1 MKIVADENVAFA
13 EEAFSKFGDVRLMQ
27 GREIDQSVLKDADA
41 LIVRSITKIDKALLE
56 GASVSFVG
64 TATIGID
71 HVDLD
76 YLNDRSIGFADAKGC
91 NADAVAEYVFTALF
105 AAAVKQKISVKDKT
119 IGVVGVGNIGSRI
132 VKLAEAYGMKV
143 LMNDPPRQ
151 KKELNTAF
159 VPLEE
164 ILSADIITIHTPLT
178 YEGDDKTFH
187 LFNRSNLV
195 HLKEGMIFINASRG
209 EVVDNAALSNLLDEK
224 KPTVILDVWENEPNI
239 DKGLIKKVLFATP
252 HVAGYSLEGKINGTK
267 MMVEA
272 MNKFFNKNI
281 LWQPELPQCENS
293 EIEILQASSSE
304 AVLHS
309 IFNKI
314 YNIEEDSKPLKIFFG
329 DKESRGKYFDLLRK
343 EYPLRREFTNYS
355 IKTKILPEELT
366 EFLRALRF
374 NLQNVSYR

>member
-1 MKIVADENVAFA
+1 MKIVVDENVAFA
-13 EEAFSKFGDVRLMQ
+13 EEAFSKFGEVRLLH
-27 GREIDQSVLKDADA
+27 GREIDKPILKDVDA
-41 LIVRSITKIDKALLE
+41 LIVRSITRINKDLLE
-56 GASVSFVG
+56 GTAVSFVG
-64 TATIGID
+64 TATIGTD
-71 HVDLD
+71 HVDLE

-105 AAAVKQKISVKDKT
+105 SAAVKRNISLKDKT

-151 KKELNTAF
+151 KKESNLNF
-159 VPLEE
+159 LPLEE
-164 ILSADIITIHTPLT
+164 ILTADIITIHTPLT

-187 LFNRSNLV
+187 LFNKINLRQI
-195 HLKEGMIFINASRG
+195 KEGTILINASRG
-209 EVVDNAALSNLLDEK
+209 EVVDNTALSDLIDEK
-224 KPTVILDVWENEPNI
+224 KFTAILDVWENEPNI
-239 DKGLIKKVLFATP
+239 DQQLVKKVLCATP

-267 MMVEA
+267 MMVDA

-281 LWQPELPQCENS
+281 LWQPKLPECENS

-304 AVLHS
+304 ASLHS

-314 YNIEEDSKPLKIFFG
+314 YNIEEDSKPLKTFSG
-329 DKESRGKYFDLLRK
+329 NKESLGKYFDLLRK

-355 IKTKILPEELT
+355 IKANALSEELA
-366 EFLRALRF
+366 EFLFTLRF
-374 NLQNVSYR
+374 NL